1 MFAYPME
8 VISDIYLSKIGGFSC
23 ELSKKEIGI
32 NAKALEVNTS
42 IIANETYA
50 KLRFFDEKPYPYFF
64 RRSFRIV
71 GLEENM
77 EGYEFSSN
85 GEVVLSAELEEE
97 FKNIVGKEVMINTV
111 ESFRIDYDYRNVI
124 NRILNYAGICLED
137 RQRRN

>member
-8 VISDIYLSKIGGFSC
+8 VISDIYLSKIGGFSY

-42 IIANETYA
+42 IIASETYA
-50 KLRFFDEKPYPYFF
+50 KLRFFDERPYPYFF
-64 RRSFRIV
+64 KRSFKIV

-77 EGYEFSSN
+77 EGYEFSPN
-85 GEVVLSAELEEE
+85 GEVVLPADLEDE
-97 FKNIVGKEVMINTV
+97 NVVGKNVMINTV

-124 NRILNYAGICLED
+124 KKILGYAGICLED
-137 RQRRN
+137 RERRN